1 MAAQIKSDNTN
12 LTLNADGSNDIKFQS
27 NGVEKASISS
37 AGAFTSTTIDATVL
51 TGALP
56 AISGASLTNVPAA
69 NITGTLPAIDGS
81 NLTGVSGGKILQ
93 VASVED
99 STRESFSTSA
109 DYYPISVAFTKIS
122 ATSKIIV
129 IASVIGHAGSAGL
142 CGTGLKLDSTKK
154 YVGGYS
160 YSTNG
165 VIYSGMADFGV
176 VATGSHTA
184 YWGWTTANGTSTKPF
199 STLNPNSSEE
209 SRSQQKVSTIL
220 VYEVEA

>member
-1 MAAQIKSDNTN
+1 MSSTIKSDNSD
-12 LTLNADGSNDIKFQS
+12 LTINADGSNEIKFQA

-37 AGAFTSTTIDATVL
+37 AGAFTSTTIDATKL
-51 TGALP
+51 TGA
-56 AISGASLTNVPAA
+56 
-69 NITGTLPAIDGS
+69 LPAIDGS

-129 IASVIGHAGSAGL
+129 IASVIGHAASAGL

-176 VATGSHTA
+176 VSTGSHTA

>member
-1 MAAQIKSDNTN
+1 MSTIKSADEH
-12 LTLNADGSNDIKFQS
+12 LTFNADGSSKNILFQAD
-27 NGVEKASISS
+27 GVQKASISS
-37 AGAFTSTTIDATVL
+37 AGLFTSTTIDATAL
-51 TGALP
+51 TGNLP
-56 AISGASLTNVPAA
+56 AISGASLTG
-69 NITGTLPAIDGS
+69 ITT
-81 NLTGVSGGKILQ
+81 GKILQ

-99 STRESFSTSA
+99 GTREAFSTSA
-109 DYYPISVAFTKIS
+109 DYWPISVTFTKIS

-129 IASVIGHAGSAGL
+129 IASVIGHSASAGL

-160 YSTNG
+160 YSTDG
-165 VIYSGMADFGV
+165 VMYSGIADFGV

-184 YWGWTTANGTSTKPF
+184 YWGWDTANDTSTKPF

-209 SRSQQKVSTIL
+209 ARSQQKVSTIL

>member
-1 MAAQIKSDNTN
+1 VSTLKSSAED
-12 LTLNADGSNDIKFQS
+12 LTINADGSNEIKFQI
-27 NGVEKASISS
+27 NAVEKASINSS
-37 AGAFTSTTIDATVL
+37 GLLTSTTIDATAL
-51 TGALP
+51 TG
-56 AISGASLTNVPAA
+56 N
-69 NITGTLPAIDGS
+69 LPAIDGS
-81 NLTGVSGGKILQ
+81 SLTGITTGKILQ

-99 STRESFSTSA
+99 GTREAFSTSA
-109 DYYPISVAFTKIS
+109 DYWPISVTFTKIS

-129 IASVIGHAGSAGL
+129 IASVIGHSASAGL

-160 YSTNG
+160 YSTDG
-165 VIYSGMADFGV
+165 VIYSGIADFGV

-184 YWGWTTANGTSTKPF
+184 YWGWDTANDTSTKPF

-209 SRSQQKVSTIL
+209 ARSQQKVSTIL

>member
-1 MAAQIKSDNTN
+1 MSTIKSSAED
-12 LTLNADGSNDIKFQS
+12 LTINADGSNEIKFQI
-27 NGVEKASISS
+27 NAVEKASINSS
-37 AGAFTSTTIDATVL
+37 GLLTSTTIDATAL
-51 TGALP
+51 TG
-56 AISGASLTNVPAA
+56 N
-69 NITGTLPAIDGS
+69 LPAIDGS
-81 NLTGVSGGKILQ
+81 SLTGITTGKILQ

-99 STRESFSTSA
+99 GTREAFSTSA
-109 DYYPISVAFTKIS
+109 DYWPISVTFTKIS

-129 IASVIGHAGSAGL
+129 IASVIGHSASAGL

-160 YSTNG
+160 YSTDG
-165 VIYSGMADFGV
+165 VIYSGIADFGV

-184 YWGWTTANGTSTKPF
+184 YWGWDTANDTSTKPF

-209 SRSQQKVSTIL
+209 ARSQQKVSTIL

>member
-1 MAAQIKSDNTN
+1 MSSTIKSDNSD
-12 LTLNADGSNDIKFQS
+12 LTINADGSNEIKFQA

-37 AGAFTSTTIDATVL
+37 AGAFTSTTIDATKL
-51 TGALP
+51 TGA
-56 AISGASLTNVPAA
+56 
-69 NITGTLPAIDGS
+69 LPAIDGS

-99 STRESFSTSA
+99 STREYFSTSA
-109 DYYPISVAFTKIS
+109 DYWPISVTFTKIS